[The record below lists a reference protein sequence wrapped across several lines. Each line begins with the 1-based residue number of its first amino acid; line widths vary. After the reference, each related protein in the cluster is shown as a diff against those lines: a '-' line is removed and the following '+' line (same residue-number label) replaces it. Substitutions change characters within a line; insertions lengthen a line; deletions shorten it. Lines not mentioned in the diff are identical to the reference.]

1 MYNYSGLWFRIWGS
15 CGIILLLPVISWLFH
30 CPWKNKVRIRDM
42 KTEIVVFVGAIVFAL
57 YFLSRIVF
65 PDVAS
70 YTGTFQSSYRDSRS
84 APPLPVTYEYCFWN
98 GEGKKPTFY
107 LDIYSKREIFP
118 EEFNKEQEYTIYYDK
133 LTNVIV
139 KVDVVE

>member
-1 MYNYSGLWFRIWGS
+1 MYNYSGIWFRIWS
-15 CGIILLLPVISWLFH
+15 ACGILALISIINLLFSK
-30 CPWKNKVRIRDM
+30 PWKKKLKIRDL
-42 KTEIVVFVGAIVFAL
+42 KVELGGLTFAILMVIF
-57 YFLSRIVF
+57 YLSRIIF
-65 PDVAS
+65 PDTAS
-70 YTGTFQSSYRDSRS
+70 YTGAFQSEYRDSGAS
-84 APPLPVTYEYCFWN
+84 SPLPVIYGYCFWN

-107 LDIYSKREIFP
+107 LDIYSKRKIFP